1 MQPNGCF
8 NHFSVPPFGNIVKEG
23 RCFMKWQRI
32 EDLRIDHDLT
42 QQQVA
47 DILVCKREV
56 YRRYEKGT
64 REIPLSYA
72 IKLAQH
78 YDVTLDYLVGLSD
91 KKKN

>member
-1 MQPNGCF
+1 
-8 NHFSVPPFGNIVKEG
+8 
-23 RCFMKWQRI
+23 MKWQRI

-47 DILVCKREV
+47 DILVCNSEV

-78 YDVTLDYLVGLSD
+78 YDVSLDYLVGLSD